1 MSRFVQSLVNN
12 FVGSLFLECVIS
24 YSFITDYVLY
34 IFFHCSY
41 TYFYIIQEE
50 ADSPPLLTDNTRG
63 NGHSIHARNDPHS
76 NHHQPGRVIRGDHM
90 DRRGR
95 ADSRDSGR
103 RSRPQDRPHDRQD
116 WQQRPHDRD
125 LHYGRDGRADSR
137 ERGREGGGNLDSSED
152 RRHLRHQQQA
162 HGYDFNNNYHHH
174 YNNDEPPRGYR
185 SRSRDRLVSSAPYHR
200 R

>member
-103 RSRPQDRPHDRQD
+103 RSRPQDLIIDKMGSN
-116 WQQRPHDRD
+116 D
-125 LHYGRDGRADSR
+125 LTIAIFIMVGMAERIRASAVEKAAATLIVVKTADTFVISSR
-137 ERGREGGGNLDSSED
+137 LMDMTSTTTIIIITIMTS
-152 RRHLRHQQQA
+152 
-162 HGYDFNNNYHHH
+162 
-174 YNNDEPPRGYR
+174 
-185 SRSRDRLVSSAPYHR
+185 RLVDIGVVAEIDW
-200 R
+200 